1 MDTAIGR
8 VPMSPPRPPPC
19 PAMRS
24 VLPRVTFSPGLSA
37 ARRIAVAV
45 AVLLVLPQ
53 SHVRGEDTAAAAPTA
68 AATLAIDFA
77 SEVRPILSSTCFR
90 CHGPDE
96 QTREAGLRL
105 DTREGALG
113 SGGEEGPIVPG
124 DVAAS
129 ELIRRITSGEA
140 DERMPPPDAE
150 KQLAA
155 DEIET
160 LKNWIAAG
168 AAWEEHWSF
177 TAPTKPELPAVK
189 QSDWPRGPIDHFVLA
204 RMEQE
209 GLSPAPPAERAAL
222 LRRVTLDLT
231 GLPPTIAE
239 LDAFLA
245 DESPTA
251 YEKVV
256 DRLLA
261 TPAHAE
267 RMALDWLDAARY
279 ADTHGYHVDSIR
291 EMWRWRDWVIEAF
304 ARNMPFDQ
312 FTIEQLAG
320 DLLPEATREQ
330 KIATGFNRNHGINF
344 EGGAIPE
351 EFRVEYVVDRVQ
363 TTATVFMGLTMQCA
377 RCHDHKFD
385 PISQRDYYRFFALFN
400 TIGERGIDGAT
411 GNARPLLT
419 LPSDEQREAF
429 YAVQQ
434 QIEELSGRMTA
445 RAKEVTAEREAWVAR
460 RLAELEDQQSAAND
474 ASTSAGTG
482 DDAITIVD
490 KIILLPAEERTDEQ
504 RYQLRKYYVDNF
516 DEEYR
521 RLLAERKKLKRQSDK
536 LYAAIPSVMVMEE
549 MEEPRATFVLNRG
562 LYDQHGT
569 KVSGGV
575 PASLPPLP
583 EGAPANRLSMAR
595 WLTSPDHP
603 LTSRVT
609 VNRFWQMYF
618 GTGIVETSENFGS
631 EGTLPTH
638 PRLLDYL
645 ATRFV
650 ETGWNVR
657 AMQKEIVMSATYR
670 QSSRTTPAKLTAD
683 PQNRFLARGPRFRL
697 PAEFIRDNAM
707 AISGLLVK
715 KVGGPSV
722 SPYQPEGLWDE
733 VSFGIKS
740 YGGLIYK
747 QDHGDALYRR
757 GMYTFWKRSCPPPA
771 LNTFDAPE
779 REVCTVRRERTNT
792 PLQALVLLN
801 DPTFLEAS
809 RHFAERILAA
819 GGSSD
824 ADRITYAFRRALARP
839 PTEAERDVIAAE
851 LAERR
856 AAYDRDPAA
865 ARQILSIG
873 ESKRNETLDDT
884 EHAAWT
890 SVARLLLNLDE
901 TITKN

>member
-1 MDTAIGR
+1 
-8 VPMSPPRPPPC
+8 
-19 PAMRS
+19 MRS

-53 SHVRGEDTAAAAPTA
+53 SHVRGEDTAATAPTV

-105 DTREGALG
+105 DTRKGALG
-113 SGGEEGPIVPG
+113 SGGEEGRIVPG

-150 KQLAA
+150 KQLTA

>member
-1 MDTAIGR
+1 
-8 VPMSPPRPPPC
+8 
-19 PAMRS
+19 
-24 VLPRVTFSPGLSA
+24 
-37 ARRIAVAV
+37 
-45 AVLLVLPQ
+45 
-53 SHVRGEDTAAAAPTA
+53 
-68 AATLAIDFA
+68 
-77 SEVRPILSSTCFR
+77 
-90 CHGPDE
+90 
-96 QTREAGLRL
+96 
-105 DTREGALG
+105 
-113 SGGEEGPIVPG
+113 
-124 DVAAS
+124 
-129 ELIRRITSGEA
+129 
-140 DERMPPPDAE
+140 
-150 KQLAA
+150 
-155 DEIET
+155 
-160 LKNWIAAG
+160 
-168 AAWEEHWSF
+168 
-177 TAPTKPELPAVK
+177 
-189 QSDWPRGPIDHFVLA
+189 
-204 RMEQE
+204 
-209 GLSPAPPAERAAL
+209 
-222 LRRVTLDLT
+222 
-231 GLPPTIAE
+231 
-239 LDAFLA
+239 
-245 DESPTA
+245 
-251 YEKVV
+251 
-256 DRLLA
+256 
-261 TPAHAE
+261 
-267 RMALDWLDAARY
+267 
-279 ADTHGYHVDSIR
+279 
-291 EMWRWRDWVIEAF
+291 
-304 ARNMPFDQ
+304 
-312 FTIEQLAG
+312 
-320 DLLPEATREQ
+320 
-330 KIATGFNRNHGINF
+330 
-344 EGGAIPE
+344 
-351 EFRVEYVVDRVQ
+351 
-363 TTATVFMGLTMQCA
+363 MGLTMQCA